1 VSQFVWDVHFSCF
14 VLTFI
19 QKKGIFCLN
28 SKRIAIAGKIRVF
41 CFDKTG
47 TLTNSGLDFIGVR
60 DVRKDK
66 ENHPIFGP
74 VQSPLCHDESIDNVI
89 LHGLATCHAVSKF
102 GEQFVGNEVEVLDL
116 SSGFPTGQQLI
127 FGKKSMLL

>member
-1 VSQFVWDVHFSCF
+1 MQLDVCLSLFGMFIFFCF

-19 QKKGIFCLN
+19 QKRGIFCLN

-47 TLTNSGLDFIGVR
+47 TLTNSGLDFIGVQ

-74 VQSPLCHDESIDNVI
+74 VQSPLCHNESIDNVI

-116 SSGFPTGQQLI
+116 
-127 FGKKSMLL
+127 